1 MAGAAAF
8 RRVGQVSTGLAAF
21 IGRRLAVAILFVA
34 LVSSAAFILVRSA
47 PGDAATDLS
56 LTPGGSAAA
65 AEARARLGL
74 DRPLISHFGAWAT
87 GLLTL
92 DLGQS
97 SVYRRP
103 VAEMVTERAGA
114 TAALASLALM
124 LASAIGL
131 PLGVLTASRPWVSA
145 AVTPVS
151 IALVAC
157 PPIIAVLGLLLVA
170 VSTGW
175 LSIAHG
181 SYAVPT
187 LALAL
192 PVAAMLER
200 LQSRAMTETLSSP
213 DLLAA
218 AARGVPKGRLL
229 WVHAARQSLRPVLG
243 IAGAVVGTLF
253 SGSLAVEMV
262 TSWPGLGRL
271 LFDAVAGRDL
281 FLAAGCALVGAMLI
295 AFANLLADLA
305 RALVDP
311 RVREAA

>member
-1 MAGAAAF
+1 MNAN
-8 RRVGQVSTGLAAF
+8 LAAF
-21 IGRRLAVAILFVA
+21 IGRRLAVALLFVA
-34 LVSSAAFILVRSA
+34 VVSCAAFTLVRIA
-47 PGDAATDLS
+47 PGDATTDLS
-56 LTPGGSAAA
+56 LSRGGTVAVG
-65 AEARARLGL
+65 EARARFGL
-74 DRPLISHFGAWAT
+74 DRPYFSHLASWAT
-87 GLLTL
+87 GLVTL

-97 SVYRRP
+97 SVYGRP
-103 VAEMVTERAGA
+103 VAGLVRERAGA
-114 TAALASLALM
+114 TAALASVALLLA
-124 LASAIGL
+124 AVIGL
-131 PLGVLTASRPWVSA
+131 PLGVLTASRPGLAA
-145 AVTPVS
+145 AVAPIS

-157 PPIIAVLGLLLVA
+157 PPIIAVLALLLLA
-170 VSTGW
+170 VETGW
-175 LSIAHG
+175 LSIAQG

-200 LQSRAMTETLSSP
+200 LQSRAMAETLSSP
-213 DLLAA
+213 DLVAA
-218 AARGVPKGRLL
+218 AARGVPRGRLL

-243 IAGAVVGTLF
+243 VAGAVVGTLF

-281 FLAAGCALVGAMLI
+281 FLAAGCALVGALLV
-295 AFANLLADLA
+295 AVSNLCADVA

>member
-1 MAGAAAF
+1 VNTSF
-8 RRVGQVSTGLAAF
+8 AAF
-21 IGRRLAVAILFVA
+21 IGRRLAAAVLFVA
-34 LVSSAAFILVRSA
+34 VVSCAAFMLVRIA
-47 PGDAATDLS
+47 PGDATTDLYLS
-56 LTPGGSAAA
+56 RAGSAAV
-65 AEARARLGL
+65 EDARARLGL
-74 DRPLISHFGAWAT
+74 DRPFLSHLASWAT
-87 GLLTL
+87 GLLTF

-97 SVYRRP
+97 SVFGRP
-103 VAEMVTERAGA
+103 VADLVKERAGA
-114 TAALASLALM
+114 TAALASLALL
-124 LASAIGL
+124 LAAAIGL
-131 PLGVLTASRPWVSA
+131 PLGVLTASRPGIAA
-145 AVTPVS
+145 AVAPFS

-157 PPIIAVLGLLLVA
+157 PPIIAVLGLLLLA
-170 VSTGW
+170 VETGW
-175 LSIAHG
+175 LSIAQG

-200 LQSRAMTETLSSP
+200 LQSRAMAETLASP
-213 DLLAA
+213 DLVAA
-218 AARGVPKGRLL
+218 AARGVPRGRLL

-243 IAGAVVGTLF
+243 VAGAVVGTLF

-281 FLAAGCALVGAMLI
+281 FLAAGCALVGAVLV
-295 AFANLLADLA
+295 AASNFFADVA

>member
-1 MAGAAAF
+1 MN
-8 RRVGQVSTGLAAF
+8 TNLAAF
-21 IGRRLAVAILFVA
+21 IGRRLAVALLFVA
-34 LVSSAAFILVRSA
+34 VVSCAAFMLVRIA
-47 PGDAATDLS
+47 PGDATTDLS
-56 LTPGGSAAA
+56 LSRGGAVAVE
-65 AEARARLGL
+65 EARARFGL
-74 DRPLISHFGAWAT
+74 DRPFFSHLASWAT
-87 GLLTL
+87 GLVTL

-103 VAEMVTERAGA
+103 VADLVRERAGA
-114 TAALASLALM
+114 TAALASVALVLA
-124 LASAIGL
+124 AAIGL
-131 PLGVLTASRPWVSA
+131 PLGVLTASRPGLAA
-145 AVTPVS
+145 AVAPIS

-157 PPIIAVLGLLLVA
+157 PPIIAVLALLLLA
-170 VSTGW
+170 VETGW
-175 LSIAHG
+175 LSIASG

-200 LQSRAMTETLSSP
+200 LQSRAMAETLASP
-213 DLLAA
+213 DLVAA
-218 AARGVPKGRLL
+218 AARGVPRGRLL

-243 IAGAVVGTLF
+243 VAGAVVGTLF

-281 FLAAGCALVGAMLI
+281 FLAAGCALVGALLV
-295 AFANLLADLA
+295 AVSNLCADVA

-311 RVREAA
+311 RVREAT

>member
-1 MAGAAAF
+1 MNTSF
-8 RRVGQVSTGLAAF
+8 AAF
-21 IGRRLAVAILFVA
+21 IGRRLAAAVLFVA
-34 LVSSAAFILVRSA
+34 VVSCAAFVLVRIA
-47 PGDAATDLS
+47 PGDATTDLYLS
-56 LTPGGSAAA
+56 RAGSAAV
-65 AEARARLGL
+65 EDARARLGL
-74 DRPLISHFGAWAT
+74 DRPFLSHLASWAT
-87 GLLTL
+87 GLLTF

-97 SVYRRP
+97 SVFGRP
-103 VAEMVTERAGA
+103 VADLVKERAGA
-114 TAALASLALM
+114 TAALASLALL
-124 LASAIGL
+124 LAAAIGL
-131 PLGVLTASRPWVSA
+131 PLGVLTASRPGLAA
-145 AVTPVS
+145 AVAPFS

-157 PPIIAVLGLLLVA
+157 PPIIAVLGLLLLA
-170 VSTGW
+170 VETGW
-175 LSIAHG
+175 LSIEAG

-200 LQSRAMTETLSSP
+200 LQSRAMAETLASP
-213 DLLAA
+213 DLVAA
-218 AARGVPKGRLL
+218 AARGVPRGRLL

-243 IAGAVVGTLF
+243 VAGAVVGTLF

-281 FLAAGCALVGAMLI
+281 FLAAGCALVGALLV
-295 AFANLLADLA
+295 AVSNFFADVA

>member
-1 MAGAAAF
+1 MNA
-8 RRVGQVSTGLAAF
+8 SLAAF
-21 IGRRLAVAILFVA
+21 IGRRLAAAVLFVA
-34 LVSSAAFILVRSA
+34 VVSCAAFVLVRIA
-47 PGDAATDLS
+47 PGDATTDLYLS
-56 LTPGGSAAA
+56 RSGAVAV
-65 AEARARLGL
+65 EQERARLGL
-74 DRPLISHFGAWAT
+74 DRPMAAHLASWAM

-103 VAEMVTERAGA
+103 VADLVKERAGA
-114 TAALASLALM
+114 TAALGSLALL
-124 LASAIGL
+124 LAAAIGL
-131 PLGVLTASRPWVSA
+131 PLGVLTASRPGIAA
-145 AVTPVS
+145 AVAPIS

-157 PPIIAVLGLLLVA
+157 PPIIAVLALLLLA
-170 VSTGW
+170 IETGW
-175 LSIAHG
+175 LSITPG

-200 LQSRAMTETLSSP
+200 LQSRAMAETLASP
-213 DLLAA
+213 DLVAA
-218 AARGVPKGRLL
+218 AARGVPRGRLL
-229 WVHAARQSLRPVLG
+229 WVHAGRQSLRPVLG
-243 IAGAVVGTLF
+243 VAGAVVGTLF

-281 FLAAGCALVGAMLI
+281 FLAAGCALVGALLV
-295 AFANLLADLA
+295 AVSNLFADIA